1 MAALVI
7 DYDSLT
13 KVANSASSLAKK
25 AESYADDLTNKI
37 LNKFSNVSGGST
49 TYTSEAKYYVRQKI
63 SALQAKQASYS
74 GLSRQITT
82 FIDSAKRIDQ
92 QVEKMIANSQEK
104 FLDKHEHLR
113 IDDWKAKLLNW
124 LVDLKNKC
132 PLFELIG
139 NALRDIGTALSDMLA
154 NIKYWY
160 KCEGGKEIV
169 SFILAIGGAV
179 AAVLLFI
186 ATIPASTFVAACAM
200 VGALITAV
208 NAIWNIGTSYKA
220 LRAAQNG
227 DPAWAKIYG
236 DRNKV
241 TDSLRAYN
249 FNSGL
254 ANRISY
260 LSASIVDGV
269 ELFCD
274 IVNIVHLVGQMKSK
288 FRFIQNYF
296 DKNNGGLFTYF
307 KEAKYTEVMDYD
319 SWGNPCGK
327 KWTLKVNE
335 HGMVETRFTPRSV
348 WRGIK
353 AFVMDSPIDHNSDT
367 GIRTLLN
374 QNFRLDYKDWR
385 SSFSIQGLKDTFR
398 YAVTDGARVTYADWK
413 NSFSLRGVAETIK
426 YNFKYSSTRGMFTPG
441 IEWKYRRDMI
451 KTTANGIKSVI
462 SVTEKMGSVIEGSY
476 NGWNEVTEK
485 ASEFV
490 DFLTGDNSTAVKKA
504 FIKALEKG
512 QSMVP
517 NTYSYKAAQAN

>member
-1 MAALVI
+1 MLI
-7 DYDSLT
+7 YLQMLESPEEKSILEQIYLEYRGLMYH
-13 KVANSASSLAKK
+13 VAYEILHNEQDAEDAVHHAFVKIAENIKK
-25 AESYADDLTNKI
+25 ITDPVCPKTHSYVVTI
-37 LNKFSNVSGGST
+37 V
-49 TYTSEAKYYVRQKI
+49 EH
-63 SALQAKQASYS
+63 QA
-74 GLSRQITT
+74 
-82 FIDSAKRIDQ
+82 IDQ
-92 QVEKMIANSQEK
+92 Y
-104 FLDKHEHLR
+104 
-113 IDDWKAKLLNW
+113 
-124 LVDLKNKC
+124 
-132 PLFELIG
+132 
-139 NALRDIGTALSDMLA
+139 

-260 LSASIVDGV
+260 LSASIVDGI

-307 KEAKYTEVMDYD
+307 KEAKYTKVDNYD
-319 SWGNPCGK
+319 IWGNPCGK

-374 QNFRLDYKDWR
+374 QNLRLDYKDWR

-485 ASEFV
+485 AYEFV
-490 DFLTGDNSTAVKKA
+490 DFLTGDNRTAVKKA
-504 FIKALEKG
+504 FIKALENG